1 MPKKTE
7 TPAVAQPTT
16 WTAEDKAAHF
26 AEVDQKLAV
35 AMKSFPTAG
44 SAKDLAEWLNKNSS
58 IGYKNLMRRVF
69 AAYGL
74 R

>member
-1 MPKKTE
+1 MPKKTAPVE
-7 TPAVAQPTT
+7 QPV
-16 WTAEDKAAHF
+16 WDEAAKAAHF
-26 AEVDQKLAV
+26 AEVDKKLEV

-69 AAYGL
+69 AVYGL